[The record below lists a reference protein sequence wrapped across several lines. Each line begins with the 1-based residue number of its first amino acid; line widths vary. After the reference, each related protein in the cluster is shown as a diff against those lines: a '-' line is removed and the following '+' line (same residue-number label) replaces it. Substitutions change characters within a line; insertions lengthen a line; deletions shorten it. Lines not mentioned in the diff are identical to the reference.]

1 MRLWKRNSSR
11 LKSNHQRGYFWRNRI
26 RSSGGRTRRPV
37 PPTATV
43 VVPAPLETL
52 VLPPIAAST
61 MKIGMAVKIRKKVV
75 SRLRLRSG
83 YSTSYWSG
91 YVVGGGGGWLMRPPV
106 DSAESA
112 L

>member
-11 LKSNHQRGYFWRNRI
+11 LKAKHQGGYFWRNRI
-26 RSSGGRTRRPV
+26 GSSGGSTRRPV

-52 VLPPIAAST
+52 VVPPVAASPIMSGIAA
-61 MKIGMAVKIRKKVV
+61 KIRNAVLR
-75 SRLRLRSG
+75 RLRLRSG

-91 YVVGGGGGWLMRPPV
+91 YVVGGGGGMFMCPP
-106 DSAESA
+106 
-112 L
+112 